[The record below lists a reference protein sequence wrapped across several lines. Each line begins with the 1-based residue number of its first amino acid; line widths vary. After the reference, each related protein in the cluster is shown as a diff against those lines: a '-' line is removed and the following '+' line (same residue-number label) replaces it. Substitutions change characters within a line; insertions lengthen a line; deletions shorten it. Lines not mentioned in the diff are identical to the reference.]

1 MTAAH
6 LPGAI
11 LTPRYRGARAVASFN
26 AADARSRA
34 DRDADN
40 RISARPPSR
49 DITHCPGRSSAR
61 PAALFNA
68 VSNERSPEPGRCLV
82 SSEAPG
88 CRGDAYTQPSPCEMT
103 THCMAKANA
112 GDGGRHGCTQHFHGC
127 TKSRVGASD
136 AGSIPATS
144 TTTGVQ
150 GFDGAL
156 IRDGQPAM
164 VPAALGSPLS
174 RGPVRWAK
182 TKLPTTTAITSFAL
196 RDVPA
201 GRGVTNAGTL
211 GGSNALKP
219 KHSDRQQLAAF
230 AAQFPQIVAQLGLG
244 KRK

>member
-6 LPGAI
+6 RPGAI
-11 LTPRYRGARAVASFN
+11 LTPRYRGARAVANFN

-112 GDGGRHGCTQHFHGC
+112 GAGGRHDCTH
-127 TKSRVGASD
+127 
-136 AGSIPATS
+136 
-144 TTTGVQ
+144 
-150 GFDGAL
+150 
-156 IRDGQPAM
+156 
-164 VPAALGSPLS
+164 
-174 RGPVRWAK
+174 
-182 TKLPTTTAITSFAL
+182 
-196 RDVPA
+196 
-201 GRGVTNAGTL
+201 
-211 GGSNALKP
+211 
-219 KHSDRQQLAAF
+219 HSDRQRTARF
-230 AAQFPQIVAQLGLG
+230 AAVLCRLPRPFSSVVHGAHFCAYQAESAAA
-244 KRK
+244 